1 MFQKL
6 ALTAF
11 ISIASVNVT
20 NASEKRVTD
29 YLIENEVTEVA
40 KESLSKIVETVFSL
54 TKNKSFPKAS
64 DVLAIVEV
72 ESRFDPK
79 ASFNG
84 NYGLMQI
91 NYTTHKEK
99 VGEKKHLKEI
109 TKNLEV
115 GISYLEELNKNYNI
129 KVRSKLYNAYNVGP
143 QAMRRGKINN
153 AYIQKVII
161 AKAKYEKIIGEN

>member
-11 ISIASVNVT
+11 ISFASVNVT

-99 VGEKKHLKEI
+99 VKNKKHLKEI
-109 TKNLEV
+109 AKNLEL
-115 GISYLEELNKNYNI
+115 GISYLEELNKNHNI
-129 KVRSKLYNAYNVGP
+129 KARSSIYNAYNVGP
-143 QAMRRGKINN
+143 SAMRQGKKNEN
-153 AYIQKVII
+153 YVRKVTI
-161 AKAKYEKIIGEN
+161 AKAKYEKILGEN

>member
-1 MFQKL
+1 MLQKL

-20 NASEKRVTD
+20 NASEKKVTD

-40 KESLSKIVETVFSL
+40 KENLNRIVETVFSL

-91 NYTTHKEK
+91 NYSTHKEK
-99 VGEKKHLKEI
+99 VESKKHLKEI
-109 TKNLEV
+109 SKNLEI
-115 GISYLEELNKNYNI
+115 GIDYLEELNKNHNI
-129 KVRSKLYNAYNVGP
+129 KARSSIYNAYNVGP
-143 QAMRRGKINN
+143 SATRRGKRN
-153 AYIQKVII
+153 AEYVKKVTI